1 GSPPETP
8 LGPATATGCCSG
20 TRLSG
25 CADEYCRKPCPRIWS
40 LTCGL
45 PDDYCAKPTPRLCGP
60 AACNLPTTNAA
71 SRTPI
76 SADLSAR
83 TATRAAGRLRPVR
96 LCPRRVPRNR
106 LNVTGSLRQEISF
119 RAFPGRGLMR
129 YTRVAAASFLTAV
142 FLFSSEIGSIGT
154 AAAQTPT

>member
-1 GSPPETP
+1 MTTAPSRPRGCVVRQ
-8 LGPATATGCCSG
+8 PAI
-20 TRLSG
+20 
-25 CADEYCRKPCPRIWS
+25 CR
-40 LTCGL
+40 
-45 PDDYCAKPTPRLCGP
+45 
-60 AACNLPTTNAA
+60 TTTAA

-76 SADLSAR
+76 CADLSAR
-83 TATRAAGRLRPVR
+83 TTTRAAGGLRPVR

-119 RAFPGRGLMR
+119 RAFPGRGLIR

-154 AAAQTPT
+154 AAAQTPTDGPKISTEIQAILKPVAIVGGDSELQKKLKERHNAAVKILEE